1 MPAKSATGIRKN
13 IMVGGVSSSVT
24 NAVALPN
31 LGAQALDAGDIS
43 SSARAYLAR
52 RDNDSGTKNDTPQ
65 ADTSR
70 DPAVVISLSDE
81 ALQILDAMKESFGRS
96 KEELAE
102 AENAQGPF
110 AGRKIEVADERKGL
124 GPEEI
129 RLKGLLRFAA
139 MSIDQLASRQAD
151 YERISNTKPVP
162 RQELTGEAKE
172 AAFDLLNSKGYARP
186 GTNQTVSFSVDNL
199 SYFFKDDGS
208 VWTNQVGV
216 PVSEGEKQGILTTLS
231 RLISFAQQDMSDL
244 SSLSG
249 GALNARVDDLYK
261 QLSPPS

>member
-1 MPAKSATGIRKN
+1 
-13 IMVGGVSSSVT
+13 MVSGVSNSDTST
-24 NAVALPN
+24 VALPN
-31 LGAQALDAGDIS
+31 PGAQALDAGDIS

-52 RDNDSGTKNDTPQ
+52 RDNDGGTTADAPQ

-70 DPAVVISLSDE
+70 SPAVIISLSDE
-81 ALQILDAMKESFGRS
+81 ALQILDAMKESFGHR

-102 AENAQGPF
+102 AAQGPF
-110 AGRKIEVADERKGL
+110 AGRKIEVASEREGL
-124 GPEEI
+124 SPEEI

-139 MSIDQLASRQAD
+139 MSKDQLASRQAD
-151 YERISNTKPVP
+151 YERILNTKPVP

-172 AAFDLLNSKGYARP
+172 AAFDLLTNKGYARP

-216 PVSEGEKQGILTTLS
+216 PVSEGEKQGVLTTLS

-261 QLSPPS
+261 QLSPTS